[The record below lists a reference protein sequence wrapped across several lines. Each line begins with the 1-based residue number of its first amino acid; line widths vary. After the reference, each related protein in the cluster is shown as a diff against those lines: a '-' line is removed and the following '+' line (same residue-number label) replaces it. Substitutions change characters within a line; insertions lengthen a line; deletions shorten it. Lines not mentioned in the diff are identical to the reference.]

1 MGCKYINTGTTYLL
15 KKKKTWKKVCCM
27 AFTPGEFCHTS
38 EEWHSWKG
46 TSKAVKIFK
55 YSNPYEAVRSVNKI
69 GISYV
74 MYFNLHMLL
83 EYWDNVD
90 WFPFWWISLRVSTG
104 GLNAYRLHSQRQ
116 KSPWKWILTLS
127 QVIF

>member
-15 KKKKTWKKVCCM
+15 KKKKKLEKKLAAWLSHLVNF
-27 AFTPGEFCHTS
+27 AILLKNDIPEK
-38 EEWHSWKG
+38 EPVQ
-46 TSKAVKIFK
+46 AVKIFK

-83 EYWDNVD
+83 EY
-90 WFPFWWISLRVSTG
+90 
-104 GLNAYRLHSQRQ
+104 
-116 KSPWKWILTLS
+116 
-127 QVIF
+127 